1 MRRIGS
7 TPQERGSTTG
17 ATCPDVIEMD
27 NGDFFVIG
35 KIAYLKKSEWDRLK
49 ELGASIGSDELAV
62 IVPRNVVVDA
72 ARELLRREDIN

>member
-1 MRRIGS
+1 MS
-7 TPQERGSTTG
+7 ECLSDTN
-17 ATCPDVIEMD
+17 CPAIIEMD
-27 NGDFFVIG
+27 DGDYFVVG
-35 KIAYLKKSEWDRLK
+35 KIVYLRKSEWERVK